1 MFPIFLSLIFVLI
14 LRDGRFALSLLQA
27 NKLRVELVRVRDGTT
42 FSLGLLS
49 AGHENV
55 REVHDVNLF
64 KELYYAF

>member
-49 AGHENV
+49 DGHENV